1 MFDRL
6 EKELDSFI
14 FATNQTKNPK
24 TGPISKQQAESKD
37 VDDDEAGNASIPE
50 KGKKRRGK
58 TTKGGNFDKDED
70 AQEIVPAKGKKNQR
84 KNKDV
89 GSTGGKKGSDKVKEE
104 NSNVAVEWIVEKI
117 TSLTPELEEMGGQNK
132 KKCFI

>member
-1 MFDRL
+1 M
-6 EKELDSFI
+6 
-14 FATNQTKNPK
+14 
-24 TGPISKQQAESKD
+24 SKQQAESKD
-37 VDDDEAGNASIPE
+37 VDDDNTSNASMPE

-70 AQEIVPAKGKKNQR
+70 AQEVVPVKGKKNQR

-104 NSNVAVEWIVEKI
+104 NSNVPVEWVVEKI
-117 TSLTPELEEMGGQNK
+117 TSFTPELEEMGGEK
-132 KKCFI
+132 EIILFYLKAFHARSSFVPC